1 MPPQALLS
9 SELVDSSFSPGRR
22 YKMSNASWRCALVAS
37 LAFFVSASPALSSS
51 EQEETHGQASVA
63 QADALSIGNG
73 PFWGRDRVRK
83 VPAGATSVP
92 LDSGD
97 KDVLAEC
104 NSFVDDGKVDRSLL
118 VPALDPTVN
127 WRCRETTSGPLC
139 CGTAARPGAW
149 SDFLP
154 CANGAVPGQRSQ
166 DVLRSLRQY
175 DSSSKILWKD
185 IHWHTYNLL
194 SGNGPNGGGGT
205 EILGVGNFIQHEI
218 YSTPG
223 DTGHGNSVIIGPWEN
238 SWPLGSHGNVSPVYV
253 NQGVITYD
261 QATGG
266 ILTGNFTAKIGRWD
280 WASFD
285 DLLALMDTKICPALG
300 LE

>member
-1 MPPQALLS
+1 
-9 SELVDSSFSPGRR
+9 VDP
-22 YKMSNASWRCALVAS
+22 
-37 LAFFVSASPALSSS
+37 
-51 EQEETHGQASVA
+51 
-63 QADALSIGNG
+63 LSIGNG
-73 PFWGRDRVRK
+73 PYWGRDRVRE

-92 LDSGD
+92 LDSSD
-97 KDVLAEC
+97 KALVAEC

-118 VPALDPTVN
+118 VPALDSTLN
-127 WRCRETTSGPLC
+127 WICRQTASGPLC
-139 CGTAARPGAW
+139 CGSAARPGVW

-154 CANGAVPGQRSQ
+154 CANGAVPGQRYQ
-166 DVLRSLRQY
+166 DVVRSFRQY
-175 DSSSKILWKD
+175 DSSSRILWKD

-223 DTGHGNSVIIGPWEN
+223 DTGHGDSTITGPWEN
-238 SWPLGSHGNVSPVYV
+238 SWRLGGRANAAPVYV
-253 NQGVITYD
+253 NQGVIVYD

-285 DLLALMDTKICPALG
+285 DLLALMDTRICPALG

>member
-1 MPPQALLS
+1 VRGSISQ
-9 SELVDSSFSPGRR
+9 V
-22 YKMSNASWRCALVAS
+22 
-37 LAFFVSASPALSSS
+37 
-51 EQEETHGQASVA
+51 
-63 QADALSIGNG
+63 DALSIGNG
-73 PFWGRDRVRK
+73 PVWGRDRVRE
-83 VPAGATSVP
+83 VPAGATIVP

-97 KDVLAEC
+97 KAVLAEC
-104 NSFVDDGKVDRSLL
+104 HSFADDGKVDRSLL
-118 VPALDPTVN
+118 VPALDPTLN

-166 DVLRSLRQY
+166 DVLRSFRQY
-175 DSSSKILWKD
+175 DSSSKIVWKD
-185 IHWHTYNLL
+185 IHSHTYDLL

-205 EILGVGNFIQHEI
+205 EILGVGNFVQHEI

-223 DTGHGNSVIIGPWEN
+223 DTGQGNSLIIGAWEN
-238 SWPLGSHGNVSPVYV
+238 SWPLGGHGHVSPVYV

-266 ILTGNFTAKIGRWD
+266 ILTGNFTVKIGRWD

-285 DLLALMDTKICPALG
+285 DLLELMDTRICPALG

>member
-1 MPPQALLS
+1 M
-9 SELVDSSFSPGRR
+9 G
-22 YKMSNASWRCALVAS
+22 NASRRCALVAS
-37 LAFFVSASPALSSS
+37 LAFFVSASPAIPSS
-51 EQEETHGQASVA
+51 EQEGAHVQGAVS

-97 KDVLAEC
+97 KAVLAEC
-104 NSFVDDGKVDRSLL
+104 NSFADDGKVDRSLL
-118 VPALDPTVN
+118 VPALIPNLN
-127 WRCRETTSGPLC
+127 WRCRETASGPLC
-139 CGTAARPGAW
+139 CGTGINPGAW

-154 CANGAVPGQRSQ
+154 CANGAVPGQWYQ
-166 DVLRSLRQY
+166 EVLRTLRQY
-175 DSSSKILWKD
+175 DSSSKVLWKD

-194 SGNGPNGGGGT
+194 SGTGPNGGGGT
-205 EILGVGNFIQHEI
+205 EILGVGNFVQHEV

-223 DTGHGNSVIIGPWEN
+223 DTGTGNYVIIGPWEN
-238 SWPLGSHGNVSPVYV
+238 SWPLGGHGNVSPVYV

-261 QATGG
+261 QATAG
-266 ILTGNFTAKIGRWD
+266 ILTGNFTARIGRWD

-285 DLLALMDTKICPALG
+285 DLLALMDTKIG